1 LGEAEESFVQ
11 RIGLVVHTGRAEAV
25 RAADVVRQWC
35 AAHDVTCV
43 DLDVWSKPRRHSR
56 DEVSAV
62 GELDLVVTIGGDGT
76 FLRGVRVAV
85 AADCPVMGVNVGRV
99 GFLTD
104 VRPED
109 VGTALD
115 LVCAGAVR
123 IDDRLT
129 LTMRASRPL
138 SIPPGLDS
146 LLHYGRGPMLP
157 PPPVRDGS
165 AETVGWGVALDVTA
179 VNDVVLEKLARD
191 RQASM
196 GVYLGSR
203 LFATY
208 SADALVVASPTGSTA
223 YSFAAGGPV
232 VSPYLDAVIFTPV
245 APHMIFDRSIVI
257 SAREVVGV
265 RVLDGSSQVAVSVD
279 GQLRGVLD
287 PGDWVGVYAASKRA
301 RLLRF
306 NPDDFYD
313 RLRGRFSLA
322 DAPAAAADNHGGAPL
337 VFRPSD
343 PVPPDLQHLRIPP
356 AEAAERA

>member
-1 LGEAEESFVQ
+1 MY
-11 RIGLVVHTGRAEAV
+11 RIGLVVHTGRAESAEPADAV
-25 RAADVVRQWC
+25 RRWC
-35 AAHDVTCV
+35 AAHGMTAVDV
-43 DLDVWSKPRRHSR
+43 DVWSKPRRHSK

-62 GELDLVVTIGGDGT
+62 GQLDLVVTIGGDGT
-76 FLRGVRVAV
+76 FLRGARVAV

-104 VRPED
+104 VRPQD
-109 VGTALD
+109 VGAALD
-115 LVCAGAVR
+115 QVRAGTVR
-123 IDDRLT
+123 VEDRLT
-129 LTMRASRPL
+129 LTMRASRAFG
-138 SIPPGLDS
+138 IPPGLDS

-179 VNDVVLEKLARD
+179 VNDVVFEKLARD
-191 RQASM
+191 RQASL
-196 GVYLGSR
+196 GVYLSSR

-208 SADALVVASPTGSTA
+208 SADALMVASPTGSTA

-232 VSPYLDAVIFTPV
+232 LSPYLDALIFTPV

-257 SAREVVGV
+257 SAREVVAV

-287 PGDWVGVYAASKRA
+287 PGDWIAVYAASRRA
-301 RLLRF
+301 KLLRF
-306 NPDDFYD
+306 SQDNDFYD

-322 DAPAAAADNHGGAPL
+322 DAPAAVADDHGGAPL
-337 VFRPSD
+337 VYRPSG
-343 PVPPDLQHLRIPP
+343 PIPPDLERLRLPP
-356 AEAAERA
+356 AASAQPA

>member
-1 LGEAEESFVQ
+1 VY

-25 RAADVVRQWC
+25 QAADTVRRWT
-35 AAHDVTCV
+35 AEHDMTCV
-43 DLDVWSKPRRHSR
+43 DVDVWSKPRRHSK

-62 GELDLVVTIGGDGT
+62 GQLDLVVTIGGDGT
-76 FLRGVRVAV
+76 FLRGARLAI

-109 VGTALD
+109 VGAALD
-115 LVCAGAVR
+115 NVR
-123 IDDRLT
+123 EGIVRVEPRLT
-129 LTMRASRPL
+129 LTMRASRAL
-138 SIPPGLDS
+138 SIPPGIES

-165 AETVGWGVALDVTA
+165 PETVGWGVALDVTA
-179 VNDVVLEKLARD
+179 VNDVVFEKLARD

-196 GVYLGSR
+196 GVYLSSK

-208 SADALVVASPTGSTA
+208 SADALIVASPTGSTA

-232 VSPYLDAVIFTPV
+232 LSPYLDALIFTPV
-245 APHMIFDRSIVI
+245 APHMIFDRSILI
-257 SAREVVGV
+257 SAREVMAV

-279 GQLRGVLD
+279 GTVQDALD
-287 PGDWVGVYAASKRA
+287 PGDWIAVYAAA
-301 RLLRF
+301 RRVKLLRF

-322 DAPAAAADNHGGAPL
+322 DAPAAVADDHGGAPL
-337 VFRPSD
+337 VYRPSD
-343 PVPPDLQHLRIPP
+343 PLPPDLERLRQPP
-356 AEAAERA
+356 TEWAQLM